1 MSGMEAFSD
10 FVATIG
16 GSLGL
21 GGVMLVAGVILLVIS
36 RNAEPQ
42 NRPVMKWIGWPLVGC
57 GGCLVVLPLIII
69 IAVLGLGVMIFSG
82 HG

>member
-1 MSGMEAFSD
+1 MEAFSD
-10 FVATIG
+10 FFATIG

-21 GGVMLVAGVILLVIS
+21 GGVMLIAGVILLVMS
-36 RNAEPQ
+36 RNAEPE
-42 NRPVMKWIGWPLVGC
+42 NKRVMKWIGIPLTGC

-69 IAVLGLGVMIFSG
+69 IAVLGLGVMLFSG